1 MNRNNVTKPVY
12 FVIVLFVF
20 SLACAGVG
28 SLPANTPTSPP
39 LFTATPALASPTPP
53 PPTPTPPADDDL
65 VRISRVV
72 DGDTV
77 ELADG
82 RRVRYIGINTPERDQ
97 PFYQEATALNRELVE
112 GKSVRLEFDVA
123 PMDQYGRLL
132 AYVWIGEMMANMEIV
147 SRGYANVF
155 TVPPNVRYEAEFRA
169 AERDARESGRGLW
182 QLASVPLKITALNAD
197 APGNDA
203 GNPNGEWVEITN
215 QGNERVAMNGFTLK
229 DEANN
234 IYTFGEFGLAPGAA
248 VRLHSGAGQDDA
260 ATLYWGLRG
269 KSVWNN
275 NGDMAFLRDNEGIL
289 VDVYVY

>member
-1 MNRNNVTKPVY
+1 MKKRPWL
-12 FVIVLFVF
+12 VLLILILA
-20 SLACAGVG
+20 SLAC
-28 SLPANTPTSPP
+28 SLDLETPAPLDTPTPI
-39 LFTATPALASPTPP
+39 LATPTPGPSPTPP
-53 PPTPTPPADDDL
+53 PPTPTPSDDDDL

-97 PFYQEATALNRELVE
+97 PFYQEATDLNRELVE
-112 GKSVRLEFDVA
+112 GKSARLEFDVA
-123 PMDQYGRLL
+123 PRDQYGRIL

-169 AERDARESGRGLW
+169 AERDARDSGRGLW
-182 QLASVPLKITALNAD
+182 RPASVPLKITALNAD

-203 GNPNGEWVEITN
+203 ENPNGEWVEITN

-260 ATLYWGLRG
+260 TTLYWGLHG
-269 KSVWNN
+269 KAVWNN
-275 NGDMAFLRDNEGIL
+275 NGDTAFLRDRDGIL
-289 VDVYVY
+289 IDLYVY